1 MANHKSALK
10 EHRQSLARRD
20 RNRNHRSR
28 LRTALKEFRRH
39 LTDGKLDEAKA
50 LLPATLSL
58 TDRTARLGAI
68 AKTTASRTKSRL
80 ARALNRAQA
89 SA

>member
-1 MANHKSALK
+1 MANHKSAVK

-28 LRTALKEFRRH
+28 MRTAVKKFR
-39 LTDGKLDEAKA
+39 LAVAAGDAELAKS

-58 TDRTARLGAI
+58 LDRTAKLNALHDH
-68 AKTTASRTKSRL
+68 AASRTKSRL
-80 ARALNRAQA
+80 TRAVNRMA
-89 SA
+89 